1 MNILY
6 YLLRNFFLKSSLD
19 IGFADCESSDEV
31 FEVVAA
37 VVEGAVVTKLFL
49 AALIALGT
57 NSARG
62 L

>member
-19 IGFADCESSDEV
+19 IGFADSDEV
-31 FEVVAA
+31 FEVFAA